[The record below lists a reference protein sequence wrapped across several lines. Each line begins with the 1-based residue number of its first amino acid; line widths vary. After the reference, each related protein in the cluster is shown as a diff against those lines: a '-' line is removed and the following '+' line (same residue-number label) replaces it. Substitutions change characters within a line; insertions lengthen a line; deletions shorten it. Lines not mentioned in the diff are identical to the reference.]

1 MALMK
6 NVIAVLFQFFLF
18 LLVFAAGSLL
28 FHPFRLETALAPADG
43 RTRVFLWDGVL
54 LMGLAYGLVLLLAA
68 GRRRLR
74 SAAGAASLAL
84 VLAGLVGWMLKFG
97 FITRGW

>member
-1 MALMK
+1 MK

-28 FHPFRLETALAPADG
+28 VHPFHLETALAPVDG

-54 LMGLAYGLVLLLAA
+54 LMALAYGLVLLLAA

-74 SAAGAASLAL
+74 SVAGGSSLAL
-84 VLAGLVGWMLKFG
+84 ALAALAGWAMRFG
-97 FITRGW
+97 FITHGW